1 LIKHPI
7 EQMTQTPLP
16 HKHHCDTTNNSGCG
30 KLQQASRSAD
40 KQANIHKQASKA
52 LQGHGGHAMEHDT
65 PMSHVKGM
73 RAAFVTWSDGK
84 PNMPAI

>member
-1 LIKHPI
+1 V
-7 EQMTQTPLP
+7 TQTPL
-16 HKHHCDTTNNSGCG
+16 TTQGAAKCS
-30 KLQQASRSAD
+30 KQAESAD